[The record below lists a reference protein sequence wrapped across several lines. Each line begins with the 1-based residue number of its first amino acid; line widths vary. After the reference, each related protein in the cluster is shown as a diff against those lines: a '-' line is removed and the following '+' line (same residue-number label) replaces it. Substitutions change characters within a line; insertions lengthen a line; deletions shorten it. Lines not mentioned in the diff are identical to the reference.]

1 MRYTIAALPT
11 RVVLNPTGPAIA
23 ANAAFAAAQVRLL
36 AHEDKNVKL
45 VVLPLFLFT
54 GGRGHAGTLDE
65 TCPPL
70 QPLMAA
76 ARLGG
81 VIIAGADRFAEGVC
95 GFIIGMDGTLA
106 LTQNAITGD
115 KRTVDLSVLDT
126 SYGRLAVLVGEDAGY
141 AEYARLAMFKG
152 AEIILN
158 PTAEIADQR
167 TEARHVLRGSRAWE
181 NLAIVAAAGP
191 AEIVDDSGRTVDA
204 LLPVPVAE
212 IWSHGGE
219 LMAHASRG
227 GARAVID
234 VKSLRHRRRDP
245 WINFPAQLRTELYA
259 GFYERAG
266 ETPRPSRETDGP
278 VYEALM
284 MQAHQTFVTGLDT
297 RDAVIK
303 ANLDAAL
310 GMASVFAQKPSL
322 KLMVMPEFG
331 LQGSFPGKIEDYEKT
346 LIRADGPE
354 AGRLADFAKKFNTYV
369 CAAILEYDPD
379 WPLRFFNT
387 SLIFAPNGERILRYR
402 KIQCADVNGIL
413 NVCTPGNVYSDY
425 VRRYGVEALVP
436 TAETEIGTLGTAIC
450 YDNNWPELYRAMAMK
465 GVEVVAYPTSE
476 IQSDRQP
483 SWQRAKRAHA
493 AENML
498 YIASANAGSEQFA
511 AQAPITAMNRGRSC
525 LVDFNGNYAAFAEG
539 AGTIPLVGTID
550 LGALRRA
557 RANVQ
562 ENHLARFRPGEV
574 AKPYRA
580 YPGFPLDCFAETPM
594 QNPREGMAITQAQI
608 TRLLERD
615 IYRAA

>member
-11 RVVLNPTGPAIA
+11 RILLNPTGPAIA

-36 AHEDKNVKL
+36 ANEDTSIKL

-65 TCPPL
+65 SAPPL

-76 ARLGG
+76 ARLSG
-81 VIIAGADRFAEGVC
+81 VMIAGADRFKDGVS
-95 GFIIGMDGTLA
+95 GFLIAMDGSLA

-115 KRTVDLSVLDT
+115 RRAVDLAVVDT
-126 SYGRLAVLVGEDAGY
+126 NYGRIAVLVGEDTGY

-152 AEIILN
+152 AEIIAN

-167 TEARHVLRGSRAWE
+167 SEARHLLRGARAWE
-181 NLAIVAAAGP
+181 NLAVVAAAGP
-191 AEIVDDSGRTVDA
+191 SEIVDDSGRTVDA
-204 LLPVPVAE
+204 LHPSPVAE
-212 IWSHGGE
+212 IWGYGGE
-219 LMAHASRG
+219 LMVKAERG
-227 GARAVID
+227 AARAILD
-234 VKSLRHRRRDP
+234 VKSLRRRRAEP
-245 WINFPAQLRTELYA
+245 WINFPAQLRTQLYA
-259 GFYERAG
+259 GFYERAAQ
-266 ETPRPSRETDGP
+266 TPRLHRETDGP

-284 MQAHQTFVTGLDT
+284 MQSHQVFVTGLET

-310 GMASVFAQKPSL
+310 GMAAVFAQKPSL
-322 KLMVMPEFG
+322 KLVVMPEFG
-331 LQGSFPGKIEDYEKT
+331 LQGSFPGPIEDYDKT
-346 LIRADGPE
+346 LIRADGAE
-354 AGRLADFAKKFNTYV
+354 AERLADFAKKFNTYV

-387 SLIFAPNGERILRYR
+387 SLIFAPSGERVLRYR

-413 NVCTPGNVYSDY
+413 NVCTPGNVYSEY

-436 TAETEIGTLGTAIC
+436 TVETEIGVLGTAIC
-450 YDNNWPELYRAMAMK
+450 YDNNWPELYRAMAMQ
-465 GVEVVAYPTSE
+465 GVEIVAYPTSE

-483 SWQRAKRAHA
+483 GWQRAKRAHA

-498 YIASANAGSEQFA
+498 YIASANAGSEQFN
-511 AQAPITAMNRGRSC
+511 AQAPVTHMNRGRSC
-525 LVDFNGNYAAFAEG
+525 LVDYNGNYAAYADG
-539 AGTIPLVGTID
+539 AGTIPLVGAID

-557 RANVQ
+557 RANPA

-574 AKPYRA
+574 TTAYRD
-580 YPGFPLDCFAETPM
+580 YPGFPLDCFADTPM
-594 QNPREGMAITQAQI
+594 RNPREGIAITEAQI
-608 TRLLERD
+608 KMLQERG